1 MSCHFNKIFVHL
13 LIISVVSNFD
23 VFKLIGRDPANI
35 YLFKVNTNT
44 RKKCEICSKLTIKT
58 VERRSGVIILNF
70 EHISNLFL
78 MLLLLT
84 MNR

>member
-23 VFKLIGRDPANI
+23 VFKLIGWDPANI